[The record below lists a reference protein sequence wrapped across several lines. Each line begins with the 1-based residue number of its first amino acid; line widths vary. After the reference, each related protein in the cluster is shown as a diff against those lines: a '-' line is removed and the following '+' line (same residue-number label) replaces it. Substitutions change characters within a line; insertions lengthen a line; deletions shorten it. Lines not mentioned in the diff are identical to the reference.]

1 MLQFNAQGYLEPF
14 EAIATEL
21 TTAKEFFTWNEHRK
35 NLWQN
40 FEAFTTELQNIL
52 QTNFT
57 IWLNGSFVTQKEI
70 PNDLDLVSF
79 IDYRKY
85 DRIVLDLLEIKQ
97 KYRPQKID
105 SYFVPNYPEKHKKSY
120 LTELDKKDW

>member
-1 MLQFNAQGYLEPF
+1 MSLQFNAQGYLEPF

-21 TTAKEFFTWNEHRK
+21 TTAKEFLTWNEHRK

-57 IWLNGSFVTQKEI
+57 IWLN
-70 PNDLDLVSF
+70 
-79 IDYRKY
+79 
-85 DRIVLDLLEIKQ
+85 
-97 KYRPQKID
+97 
-105 SYFVPNYPEKHKKSY
+105 
-120 LTELDKKDW
+120 